1 MQDEQDWFYL
11 NYIDQNWIDS
21 KDITPEQA
29 YAKALYR
36 IEEAAQNGQDWLDLG
51 DLPLAAIPPEIGRL
65 AIQLKQLGLGASR
78 YDTEKAQWTLD
89 FNRLRNSRAIND
101 LRPLIGLASIQILD
115 LTLCRKIN
123 SLEPIAGLTSLQSLN
138 IFECDQITS
147 LEPIAGLTTL
157 QSLNINL
164 CEEITSLEPIAGL
177 TALQSL
183 TACGCRKITSFDP
196 IAKLTALR
204 SLNLGHC
211 KQITSLNPIA
221 GLTMLQYLCVSQCE
235 QIASLDPISGLTAL
249 KSLSVSYCDGIT
261 SLEPISGLAALKSL
275 EMTRCEK
282 ITSISPIAAL
292 TALQSLDASWCKQI
306 TSLKPIAGLT
316 ALQSLN
322 VSYCEKITSLK
333 PISGL
338 AALRSLD
345 LEWCKK
351 ITSLEPISGLTAL
364 QYLNVSWCEKITS
377 LDPIAGLTAL
387 QSLDV
392 EWCEKITSIGPIAG
406 LTALQSLNTSGCRRI
421 TSLNPIAGLAALKS
435 LKVSGCNQI
444 TSLNPIIGLTG
455 LQLLDIS
462 FCGQIAS
469 LDPIAGITALQSLNV
484 SYCGQVT
491 SLDPIAGLKSL
502 NLLNLYEVRI
512 SQALSIQALL
522 HQWPLISKL
531 VINRLQAV
539 TPEILSSAGDDNCLP
554 RLRSWWNDLQQ
565 GEADTHELK
574 LFILGNGRVGKSELF
589 RRLRGDDFHGD
600 LPSTHGIQL
609 DRFELCRHHDER
621 PIFLNA
627 WDFGG
632 QDIYLGTHA
641 LFLKSR
647 AIFVLAWHPEME
659 HESPYIEEKSGLEMR
674 HRPLQ
679 YWLDY
684 IHSLAGDD
692 ARVIVVQTQCARESD
707 EAMPPL
713 QNTARVAWYRQTISC
728 ASQKDGVDSLRDLLK
743 RVARHR
749 LESPAP
755 PRIPASWLAVR
766 DRLVALRET
775 QKTVGRA
782 HFDAICAE
790 NHQRAS
796 SHALLHY
803 LHQSG
808 DVFHQPGMFGDA
820 IVLDQQW
827 ALDGIYTLFDRSRVL
842 PLLRGH
848 NGLFAPEL
856 LDALAW
862 QGHYSAA
869 EQQLLLSMMASCDL
883 IFPVHQWSETHYYAM
898 IDALP
903 EEAAIANRIAM
914 AWPADADTVEAVA
927 NYAFLHDGVLRAL
940 LARIGRLAGRD
951 AVYWRYGV
959 CLYDA
964 GTASRA
970 RIDTE
975 QQADGS
981 GRVRMRATGRDAE
994 ALCARLI
1001 ELLEDI
1007 RIGAP
1012 PQIERSDA
1020 DAPHPMH
1027 SNPSQGDKDMLQP
1040 APIPPL
1046 SDQKPVVYISYAWGA
1061 QDDEGRRPL
1070 QAFAV
1075 DLQRSLEDA
1084 FDVRRDQEAMLPGDS
1099 LEAFMGEVGRGARV
1113 LVLLSDA
1120 YVYSRNCMKELAY
1133 LNARNQSDPQ
1143 QLRRCALPLI
1153 VDESFSLSDEKRIKY
1168 VDHWVS
1174 EAERLR
1180 ESLGNR
1186 DPTRHLSVWKNI
1198 QTVEKIADIADETL
1212 AFMNDVLMPRG
1223 MACLS
1228 EGDFAPVKAALQRLP
1243 GA

>member
-1 MQDEQDWFYL
+1 
-11 NYIDQNWIDS
+11 
-21 KDITPEQA
+21 
-29 YAKALYR
+29 
-36 IEEAAQNGQDWLDLG
+36 
-51 DLPLAAIPPEIGRL
+51 
-65 AIQLKQLGLGASR
+65 
-78 YDTEKAQWTLD
+78 
-89 FNRLRNSRAIND
+89 
-101 LRPLIGLASIQILD
+101 
-115 LTLCRKIN
+115 
-123 SLEPIAGLTSLQSLN
+123 
-138 IFECDQITS
+138 
-147 LEPIAGLTTL
+147 
-157 QSLNINL
+157 
-164 CEEITSLEPIAGL
+164 
-177 TALQSL
+177 
-183 TACGCRKITSFDP
+183 
-196 IAKLTALR
+196 
-204 SLNLGHC
+204 
-211 KQITSLNPIA
+211 
-221 GLTMLQYLCVSQCE
+221 ML
-235 QIASLDPISGLTAL
+235 
-249 KSLSVSYCDGIT
+249 
-261 SLEPISGLAALKSL
+261 
-275 EMTRCEK
+275 
-282 ITSISPIAAL
+282 
-292 TALQSLDASWCKQI
+292 
-306 TSLKPIAGLT
+306 
-316 ALQSLN
+316 
-322 VSYCEKITSLK
+322 
-333 PISGL
+333 
-338 AALRSLD
+338 
-345 LEWCKK
+345 
-351 ITSLEPISGLTAL
+351 
-364 QYLNVSWCEKITS
+364 
-377 LDPIAGLTAL
+377 
-387 QSLDV
+387 
-392 EWCEKITSIGPIAG
+392 
-406 LTALQSLNTSGCRRI
+406 
-421 TSLNPIAGLAALKS
+421 
-435 LKVSGCNQI
+435 
-444 TSLNPIIGLTG
+444 
-455 LQLLDIS
+455 
-462 FCGQIAS
+462 
-469 LDPIAGITALQSLNV
+469 
-484 SYCGQVT
+484 
-491 SLDPIAGLKSL
+491 
-502 NLLNLYEVRI
+502 
-512 SQALSIQALL
+512 
-522 HQWPLISKL
+522 
-531 VINRLQAV
+531 
-539 TPEILSSAGDDNCLP
+539 DNCIP
-554 RLRSWWNDLQQ
+554 RLRIWSQDLRQ
-565 GEADTHELK
+565 GEAESHELK
-574 LFILGNGRVGKSELF
+574 LFILGNGRIGKSELF

-632 QDIYLGTHA
+632 QDTYLGTHA

-647 AIFVLAWHPEME
+647 AIFVLAWHPGME
-659 HESPYIEEKSGLEMR
+659 HEAPYIEEKSGLEMR

-692 ARVIVVQTQCARESD
+692 ARVIVVQTQCARENG

-713 QNTARVAWYRQTISC
+713 RDTGRLAWYRQTISC

-743 RVARHR
+743 RAARHR

-755 PRIPASWLAVR
+755 PRMPASWLAVR
-766 DRLVALRET
+766 DRLVALREAE
-775 QKTVGRA
+775 KTIDRA
-782 HFDAICAE
+782 RFDAICADT
-790 NHQRAS
+790 HHGAS
-796 SHALLHY
+796 SEALLHY

-808 DVFHQPGMFGDA
+808 DVFHQSGLFGDA

-842 PLLRGH
+842 PLLRGQ

-862 QGHYSAA
+862 HDRYSAQ

-903 EEAAIANRIAM
+903 EAAAIANRIAM
-914 AWPADADTVEAVA
+914 AWPADADSVEVVA

-940 LARIGRLAGRD
+940 LACIGRLAGRD

-981 GRVRMRATGRDAE
+981 GRVCMRATGRDAE
-994 ALCARLI
+994 ALCARLVA
-1001 ELLEDI
+1001 LLEDI

-1027 SNPSQGDKDMLQP
+1027 SNPSQGGKDMLQP

-1046 SDQKPVVYISYAWGA
+1046 PGQKPVVYISYAWGT
-1061 QDDEGRRPL
+1061 QDAEGRRPL

-1075 DLQRSLEDA
+1075 ALQRSLEDA

-1099 LEAFMGEVGRGARV
+1099 LEAFMREVGRGARV

-1120 YVYSRNCMKELAY
+1120 YVYSRNCMKEMAY
-1133 LNARNQSDPQ
+1133 LNIRNQSDPE

-1153 VDESFSLSDEKRIKY
+1153 VDASFSLSDDKRIKY